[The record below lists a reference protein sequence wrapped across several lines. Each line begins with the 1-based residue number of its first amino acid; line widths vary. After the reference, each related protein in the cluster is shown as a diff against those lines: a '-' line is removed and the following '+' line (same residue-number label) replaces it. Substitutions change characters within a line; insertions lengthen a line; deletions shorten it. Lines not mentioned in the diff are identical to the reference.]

1 MSENNIVTINGTDVE
16 IDAEAAASWEM
27 FELVCEIGTE
37 FDQTKMPTAFK
48 LIELC
53 TGIDKDAFIE
63 LCGGKRAP
71 YASVLSSVNDV
82 LTALIPKN

>member
-1 MSENNIVTINGTDVE
+1 MSENIVKINGTDVK
-16 IDAEAAASWEM
+16 IDEEAASSWEM
-27 FELVCEIGTE
+27 FDLVCEIGTE
-37 FDQTKMPTAFK
+37 FDQNKMPTAFK

-53 TGIDKDAFIE
+53 TGLDKDAFIE

-71 YASVLSSVNDV
+71 YASVLANINDV

>member
-1 MSENNIVTINGTDVE
+1 MENTVTINGTDIE

-53 TGIDKDAFIE
+53 TGLDKDAFVE
-63 LCGGKRAP
+63 LCGGRKAP
-71 YASVLSSVNDV
+71 FASVLEAMNEV
-82 LTALIPKN
+82 LTALVPKNS

>member
-1 MSENNIVTINGTDVE
+1 MSENNTVTINGTDVE

-53 TGIDKDAFIE
+53 TGLDKDAFIE

-71 YASVLSSVNDV
+71 YATVLESVNDV
-82 LTALIPKN
+82 FTALVPKN

>member
-1 MSENNIVTINGTDVE
+1 MAENSVNINGTDIE

-37 FDQTKMPTAFK
+37 FDQTKMPVAFK

-53 TGIDKDAFIE
+53 TGLDKDAFVE
-63 LCGGKRAP
+63 LCGGRKAP
-71 YASVLSSVNDV
+71 YSVVLESVNAV

>member
-1 MSENNIVTINGTDVE
+1 MSENNTVTINGTDIE

-53 TGIDKDAFIE
+53 TGLDKDAFIE

-71 YASVLSSVNDV
+71 YATVLESVNDV
-82 LTALIPKN
+82 FTALVPKN

>member
-1 MSENNIVTINGTDVE
+1 MAENSVNINGTDIE

-37 FDQTKMPTAFK
+37 FDQTKMPVAFK
-48 LIELC
+48 LIKLC
-53 TGIDKDAFIE
+53 TGLDKDAFVE
-63 LCGGKRAP
+63 LCGGRKAP
-71 YASVLSSVNDV
+71 YSVVLESVNAV